1 MGRLHLTEFAN
12 RTLTL
17 SIAAVK
23 HGLVVL
29 DREFGKLYLLDTSD
43 LIRLVQAPL
52 ALLIYTIPPHHTRSN
67 SYIFD
72 IKEAR
77 LATGNLLLLNIIS
90 PTSNDESLLILEYQP
105 SQVALASVSQ
115 QSPSNSWLDF
125 TNFKMPV

>member
-12 RTLTL
+12 RTSTL

-52 ALLIYTIPPHHTRSN
+52 ALLIYTIPPHHTRTN

-90 PTSNDESLLILEYQP
+90 PTSTDESLLILEYQP

-115 QSPSNSWLDF
+115 QSTSNSWLDF

>member
-1 MGRLHLTEFAN
+1 MGRLHLTDFAN
-12 RTLTL
+12 RTSTL

-23 HGLVVL
+23 HGLIIL

-43 LIRLVQAPL
+43 LIRLVQSPL
-52 ALLIYTIPPHHTRSN
+52 ALLIYTFPPHHTKTN

-77 LATGNLLLLNIIS
+77 LSTGNLLLLNILS
-90 PTSNDESLLILEYQP
+90 PSNDESLLILEYQP
-105 SQVALASVSQ
+105 SQVALASATQ
-115 QSPSNSWLDF
+115 QTTSNSWFDF

>member
-12 RTLTL
+12 RTSTL

-52 ALLIYTIPPHHTRSN
+52 ALLIYTIPPHHTRTN

-90 PTSNDESLLILEYQP
+90 PTSTDESLLILEYQP

-115 QSPSNSWLDF
+115 QSPSYSWLDF

>member
-12 RTLTL
+12 RTSTL

-52 ALLIYTIPPHHTRSN
+52 ALLIYTIPPHHTRNN

-90 PTSNDESLLILEYQP
+90 PISNDESLLILEYQP

>member
-12 RTLTL
+12 RTSTL

-29 DREFGKLYLLDTSD
+29 DREFGKLYLLDSSD

-52 ALLIYTIPPHHTRSN
+52 ALLIYNIPPHHTRTN

-90 PTSNDESLLILEYQP
+90 PTSTDESLLILEYQP

>member
-1 MGRLHLTEFAN
+1 MGRLHLTDFAN
-12 RTLTL
+12 RTSTL

-23 HGLVVL
+23 HGLIIL

-43 LIRLVQAPL
+43 LIRLVQSPL
-52 ALLIYTIPPHHTRSN
+52 ALLIYTFPPHHTKTN

-77 LATGNLLLLNIIS
+77 LSTGNLLLLNILS
-90 PTSNDESLLILEYQP
+90 PSNDESLLILEYQP
-105 SQVALASVSQ
+105 SQVALASVTQ
-115 QSPSNSWLDF
+115 QTTSNSWFDF

>member
-1 MGRLHLTEFAN
+1 MGRLHLPEFGN
-12 RTLTL
+12 RTSTL

-23 HGLVVL
+23 HGLIIL

-43 LIRLVQAPL
+43 LIRLVQSPL
-52 ALLIYTIPPHHTRSN
+52 TLLIYTFPPHQTKTN

-77 LATGNLLLLNIIS
+77 LSTGNLLLLNILS
-90 PTSNDESLLILEYQP
+90 PSNDESLLILEYQP
-105 SQVALASVSQ
+105 SQVALASVTQ
-115 QSPSNSWLDF
+115 QTTSNSWFDF

>member
-12 RTLTL
+12 RTSTL

-52 ALLIYTIPPHHTRSN
+52 ALLIYTIPPHHTRTN

-105 SQVALASVSQ
+105 S
-115 QSPSNSWLDF
+115 
-125 TNFKMPV
+125 

>member
-12 RTLTL
+12 RTSTL

-52 ALLIYTIPPHHTRSN
+52 ALLIYTIPPHHTRTN

-77 LATGNLLLLNIIS
+77 LATGNLLLLNILS

>member
-1 MGRLHLTEFAN
+1 MGRLHLTDFAN
-12 RTLTL
+12 RTSTL

-23 HGLVVL
+23 HGLIIL

-43 LIRLVQAPL
+43 LIRLVQSPL
-52 ALLIYTIPPHHTRSN
+52 ALLIYTFPPHHTKTN

-77 LATGNLLLLNIIS
+77 LSTGNLLLLNILS
-90 PTSNDESLLILEYQP
+90 SSNDESLLILEYQP
-105 SQVALASVSQ
+105 SQVALASVTQ
-115 QSPSNSWLDF
+115 QTTSNSWFDF

>member
-1 MGRLHLTEFAN
+1 MGRLHLAGFAN
-12 RTLTL
+12 RTSTL

-23 HGLVVL
+23 HGLIIL

-43 LIRLVQAPL
+43 LIRLVQSPL
-52 ALLIYTIPPHHTRSN
+52 ALLIYTFPPHHTKTN

-77 LATGNLLLLNIIS
+77 LSTGNLLLLNILS
-90 PTSNDESLLILEYQP
+90 PSNDESLLILEYQP
-105 SQVALASVSQ
+105 SQVALASVTQ
-115 QSPSNSWLDF
+115 QTTSNSWFDF

>member
-12 RTLTL
+12 RTSTL

-52 ALLIYTIPPHHTRSN
+52 ALLIYTIPPHHTRTN

-90 PTSNDESLLILEYQP
+90 PISNDESLLILEYQP

>member
-1 MGRLHLTEFAN
+1 MGRLHLTDFAN
-12 RTLTL
+12 RTSTL

-23 HGLVVL
+23 HGLIIL

-43 LIRLVQAPL
+43 LIRLVQSPL
-52 ALLIYTIPPHHTRSN
+52 ALLIYTFPPHHTRTN

-77 LATGNLLLLNIIS
+77 LSTGNLLLLNILS
-90 PTSNDESLLILEYQP
+90 PSNDESLLILEYQP
-105 SQVALASVSQ
+105 SQVALASVTQ
-115 QSPSNSWLDF
+115 QTTSNSWFDF